1 NGPVVTREEAAYRWA
16 IGRRRAGDWLQPGHR
31 LWTAVSM
38 LRARRSSRF
47 TAWDGNLEELGD
59 PSWLELRRSVSP
71 TSLETYG
78 VCGFR
83 YYAKSLLGLYPGE
96 EPEERDVRDPAARG
110 NLIHKILE
118 RFFVDRQNE
127 GRPQPHEA
135 WTADDREA

>member
-1 NGPVVTREEAAYRWA
+1 
-16 IGRRRAGDWLQPGHR
+16 
-31 LWTAVSM
+31 M
-38 LRARRSSRF
+38 LRWRRSSRF

-83 YYAKSLLGLYPGE
+83 YSAKALLGLSPVG
-96 EPEERDVRDPAARG
+96 EPEERDVMEAPAPG

-135 WTADDREA
+135 WTADDREALM